1 MMLNKKA
8 LTVAIAAA
16 TLAACGGSDSN
27 NNNADDGD
35 SSAVGAKVIRLAT
48 VPKGA
53 ELTGVEVSPNG
64 EVFFNIQHPS
74 DTLPN
79 GENKAAVGA
88 WIGVDIQNLPVDQ
101 EPVSVPDPASTD
113 AMTTRVATGS
123 YQVLGREG
131 DDYAGGLPFGLGHI
145 VTGDGSAS
153 IKQSNNPDYN
163 AFVSTSEDGNSG
175 FLFTAW
181 EDRPGGM
188 SRMELSKV
196 DGEWFVNSALDIDFS
211 GVNGT
216 MINCFGSIS
225 PWGTPLTSEEN
236 YEAENT
242 DRWND
247 SSYAGGY
254 PSYGD
259 VQKIQDYLGGTFP
272 NPYDYGYIVE
282 ITNPTD
288 AAPVPVKHF
297 TLGRVAHENP
307 IIMPDEKTVYLTD
320 DGGNKGFYKFV
331 ADTAGDLSSGTM
343 YAAKVTQDAETD
355 SSIAGF
361 DLTWI
366 ELGSATNAGLE
377 AAIDEYDGIDEG
389 DFVADANSY
398 ITDQQINDWAESK
411 LGEDLD
417 GMNGVAASP
426 FADDRVAFL
435 ETLKAAEALNATVE
449 FNKME
454 GININF
460 EGAKSGSIPYMYVGL
475 TDITGAMSDDTG
487 DIQVTS
493 NRCGIMYRLPLEADF
508 NVSRMDPVVAG
519 GPYDSGATG
528 STCSDDNVSSPDNV
542 YVLNDGR
549 VLMGEDTGRH
559 ENNMLWIYNP
569 KGE

>member
-8 LTVAIAAA
+8 LAVAIAAA
-16 TLAACGGSDSN
+16 TLAACGGSNSN
-27 NNNADDGD
+27 NDAAAEDGV
-35 SSAVGAKVIRLAT
+35 AGAKVTRLAT
-48 VPKGA
+48 IPKGA
-53 ELTGVEVSPNG
+53 ELTGIEVSPNG

-79 GENKAAVGA
+79 GEDKAAVGA
-88 WIGVDIQNLPVDQ
+88 WIGVDIQNLPSDL
-101 EPVSVPDPASTD
+101 EPVSVPDPESVE
-113 AMTTRVATGS
+113 AMTTRVATGR

-131 DDYAGGLPFGLGHI
+131 ATFAGGLPFGLGHI
-145 VTGDGSAS
+145 VSGDGNSS
-153 IKQSNNPDYN
+153 VKQSNNPDFN
-163 AFVSTSEDGNSG
+163 AFIATDEEGNNG
-175 FLFTAW
+175 YLFTAW

-196 DGEWFVNSALDIDFS
+196 DDEWFVNSAMNIDFS
-211 GVNGT
+211 GVKGT
-216 MINCFGSIS
+216 MINCFGSVS

-242 DRWND
+242 AHWND
-247 SSYAGGY
+247 SSYSGGY

-320 DGGNKGFYKFV
+320 DGGHKGFYKFV

-343 YAAKVTQDAETD
+343 YAAKATQDDETD

-361 DLTWI
+361 DLEWI
-366 ELGSATNAGLE
+366 ALGTSTNATLE
-377 AAIDEYDGIDEG
+377 AAIDEYDDIDEG

-411 LGEDLD
+411 LNQDLD
-417 GMNGVAASP
+417 GMNGIASSP

-435 ETLKAAEALNATVE
+435 ETLKAAEALGATVE

-454 GININF
+454 GININY

-475 TDITGAMSDDTG
+475 TDITGAMTDDAG
-487 DIQVTS
+487 DIQVS
-493 NRCGIMYRLPLEADF
+493 GNPCGIMYRLPLEADF

-528 STCSDDNVSSPDNV
+528 SQCSDDNVSRPDNV

-549 VLMGEDTGRH
+549 VLMGEDTSKH
-559 ENNMLWIYNP
+559 VNNMLWIYNP
-569 KGE
+569 EGE

>member
-1 MMLNKKA
+1 MNMMLNKKA
-8 LTVAIAAA
+8 LAVAIAAA
-16 TLAACGGSDSN
+16 TLAACGGNDSN
-27 NNNADDGD
+27 DNAD
-35 SSAVGAKVIRLAT
+35 STAGAKVTRLAT
-48 VPKGA
+48 IPKGA
-53 ELTGVEVSPNG
+53 ELTGIEVSPNG

-79 GENKAAVGA
+79 GEDKAAVGA
-88 WIGVDIQNLPVDQ
+88 WIGVDIQNLPTDL
-101 EPVSVPDPASTD
+101 EPVSVPDPDSVD
-113 AMTTRVATGS
+113 AMTTRVATGR

-131 DDYAGGLPFGLGHI
+131 ATFAGGLPFGLGHI
-145 VTGDGSAS
+145 VSGDGSSS
-153 IKQSNNPDYN
+153 IKQSNNPDFN
-163 AFVSTSEDGNSG
+163 AFIATDEEGNSG
-175 FLFTAW
+175 YLFTAW

-196 DGEWFVNSALDIDFS
+196 DEEWFVNSAMDIDFS
-211 GVNGT
+211 GVKGT
-216 MINCFGSIS
+216 MINCFGSVS

-242 DRWND
+242 AHWND
-247 SSYAGGY
+247 SSYSGGY

-343 YAAKVTQDAETD
+343 YAAKATQDDETD

-361 DLTWI
+361 DLEWI
-366 ELGSATNAGLE
+366 ELGSSTNAALE
-377 AAIDEYDGIDEG
+377 AAIDEYDGIDES
-389 DFVADANSY
+389 DFVTDANSY

-411 LGEDLD
+411 LGQDLD
-417 GMNGVAASP
+417 GMNGIAASP
-426 FADDRVAFL
+426 FTDDRVAFL
-435 ETLKAAEALNATVE
+435 ETLKAAEALGATVE

-454 GININF
+454 GININYA
-460 EGAKSGSIPYMYVGL
+460 GAKDGTIPYMYVGL
-475 TDITGAMSDDTG
+475 TDITGAMTDDTG
-487 DIQVTS
+487 DIQVS
-493 NRCGIMYRLPLEADF
+493 KNACGIMYRLPLEADYD
-508 NVSRMDPVVAG
+508 VSRMDPVVAG
-519 GPYDSGATG
+519 GPYDSTATG
-528 STCSDDNVSSPDNV
+528 SQCSDDNVSRPDNV

-549 VLMGEDTGRH
+549 VLMGEDTSKH
-559 ENNMLWIYNP
+559 VNNMLWIYNP
-569 KGE
+569 EGE